1 MAVAGAAALVGVAG
15 VRAAAVTLFVV
26 VMGAAGVGVK
36 DQRAGKISRRSA
48 VGIAGDATAQTDTGL
63 CQRHLCTAA
72 NAAAQQHIHAVAHQ
86 KAHQCTVALPV
97 GGDHLG
103 AGNVALLGGVKLE
116 LCRVAE
122 VLEHLTVFIR
132 DRDLHTKN
140 SFLCTRFS
148 LPILTDCA
156 EIGKD
161 TRGFCAFWGGKHSR
175 YVKMISETA
184 AKCIIIEPEKR
195 VQV

>member
-1 MAVAGAAALVGVAG
+1 M
-15 VRAAAVTLFVV
+15 VV
-26 VMGAAGVGVK
+26 VGAAGVGVK

-48 VGIAGDATAQTDTGL
+48 VGIAGDATAQPDAGL
-63 CQRHLCTAA
+63 CQCHLCTAA
-72 NAAAQQHIHAVAHQ
+72 NAAAQQHVHAIAHQ
-86 KAHQCTVALPV
+86 KAHQCTVSLPV

-103 AGNVALLGGVKLE
+103 AGDAAFLDSVQLE

-122 VLEHLTVFIR
+122 VLEHLTAFIR
-132 DRDLHTKN
+132 DCDLHNKS
-140 SFLCTRFS
+140 SFLYAIFS
-148 LPILTDCA
+148 FPILTDCG
-156 EIGKD
+156 EIGKG
-161 TRGFCAFWGGKHSR
+161 TRGFCVFGGRKHSR

>member
-1 MAVAGAAALVGVAG
+1 MAVAGTAALVGVAG
-15 VRAAAVTLFVV
+15 VRAAAVTLLVV
-26 VMGAAGVGVK
+26 VVGAAGVGVK

-48 VGIAGDATAQTDTGL
+48 VSLAGNAAAQPDTGL
-63 CQRHLCTAA
+63 CQSHLCTAA
-72 NAAAQQHIHAVAHQ
+72 NAAAQQHIYAVAHQ
-86 KAHQCTVALPV
+86 KAHQCAVALPI

-103 AGNVALLGGVKLE
+103 AGNVAFLDSVQLE
-116 LCRVAE
+116 LRRVAE
-122 VLEHLTVFIR
+122 VLEHLTIFIR
-132 DRDLHTKN
+132 DCDLYTKN

-148 LPILTDCA
+148 IPILTDCA
-156 EIGKD
+156 EIGKG
-161 TRGFCAFWGGKHSR
+161 TRGFCVFGGGKHSR